1 MMERLKNF
9 WSDNFSLIIPFVL
22 VAGYATVLVLLHYG
36 IINIVLIQDSERFE
50 SMLEAFVTFL
60 SIILS
65 VFGFL
70 IPSFIGEK
78 GKSEA
83 MNYFLKYA
91 DMQIFAHK
99 LKNVV
104 AVGLIAIFL
113 TCVLFLKDI
122 FSVNVCN
129 IIVLIWLWL
138 IFFFMCSS
146 YRFISIMINLLLAE
160 KKTFLQ
166 QAANRVTQEERK
178 VIDQNIKRI

>member
-1 MMERLKNF
+1 MSERLKNF

-22 VAGYATVLVLLHYG
+22 VSGYVIVLILLHHK
-36 IINIVLIQDSERFE
+36 IIDIVLIQDSENFE
-50 SMLEAFVTFL
+50 SMLEAFVTFM

-91 DMQIFAHK
+91 DMQLFAHK

-104 AVGLIAIFL
+104 AIGLILIFL
-113 TCVLFLKDI
+113 TCILFLKDI

-129 IIVLIWLWL
+129 IIILIWLWL
-138 IFFFMCSS
+138 LFYFMCSS

-160 KKTFLQ
+160 KKTFVQ
-166 QAANRVTQEERK
+166 QAANKVTEEERK
-178 VIDQNIKRI
+178 IIDGNIKKV